1 MRLPQF
7 LSVGVQK
14 SGTKWLHF
22 NLSKHPDIFLPHAG
36 GGLEVHYFDSHHLGD
51 VEWYGTHYSPAT
63 SESVL
68 GDITPQ
74 YFPMPP
80 ARVRA
85 VRELL
90 PDAKVVVTLRNPKD
104 RAISAVRM
112 EMVGKT
118 FGGAPRKVV
127 LTPDSPLED
136 IIAFC
141 TTGDGFRHGDYLTH
155 LETWRSV
162 FPPEQLLV
170 LSYDSLVVQPAPY
183 LKEIQTFLG
192 VEHFIHPSRL
202 TERVHVTERI
212 PVPDELKTILDLT
225 FDPITR
231 ALQGKV
237 PFDVGKWLAPTRI

>member
-51 VEWYGTHYSPAT
+51 VDWYRTHYLPVIT
-63 SESVL
+63 ESVL

-74 YFPMPP
+74 YFPMSPW
-80 ARVRA
+80 RVRA

-90 PDAKVVVTLRNPKD
+90 PDAKVVITLRNPKD
-104 RAISAVRM
+104 RVISAVRM
-112 EMVGKT
+112 EMNGKT
-118 FGGAPRKVV
+118 FGGKPRKVI
-127 LTPDSPLED
+127 LRPDSSLED

-141 TTGDGFRHGDYLTH
+141 TTGEGFWHSDYLTH

-162 FPPEQLLV
+162 FPSEQLLV
-170 LSYDSLVVQPAPY
+170 LSYGLLLEQPAPY
-183 LKEIQTFLG
+183 LKKIQTFLG
-192 VEHFIHPSRL
+192 VEHFIHSTRL
-202 TERVHVTERI
+202 IERVHVTERI
-212 PVPDELKTILDLT
+212 PVSDELMNILDLT

-231 ALQGKV
+231 DLQGKV
-237 PFDVGKWLAPTRI
+237 PFDVSRWLAPARM